1 VSEPPPYTESELV
14 ELVRSI
20 DVRAPERL
28 HSHVQALVDEHSA
41 QRVRSPW
48 AGVMFGGPSAL
59 RLRLGG
65 AIGVAA
71 AIALALVLALSPT
84 GSPNALTL
92 RQASPLTLRAAT
104 MVAPAQSATHP
115 AELAASVEGVS
126 FPYWEDHFGWRASG
140 ARVDRVD
147 GRAVTTVFYTN
158 ASHQRIGYAIVSG
171 TPAPPA
177 GGGIVQSRDGT
188 PYRYIKENGAW
199 LVTWLRNGR
208 RCIVSG
214 QGIRWTTLMKLASW
228 NDATAS

>member
-1 VSEPPPYTESELV
+1 MSKHPPYTESELV
-14 ELVRSI
+14 ELVRAI

-28 HSHVQALVDEHSA
+28 HSHVQALVDERSA
-41 QRVRSPW
+41 QRVHFRW
-48 AGVMFGGPSAL
+48 AGATLGSPSAL

-65 AIGVAA
+65 AIAVAA
-71 AIALALVLALSPT
+71 AAALALVLALSPT
-84 GSPNALTL
+84 GSPSALTL
-92 RQASPLTLRAAT
+92 RQTSPLTLRAAT
-104 MVAPAQSATHP
+104 MAAPTQSATHP

-147 GRAVTTVFYTN
+147 GRAVTTVFYTD

-177 GGGIVQSRDGT
+177 SGGIVQSRDGT

-199 LVTWLRNGR
+199 LVTWLRNDR

-214 QGIRWTTLMKLASW
+214 RGIKWTTLMKLASW

>member
-1 VSEPPPYTESELV
+1 VSERPPYTESELV

-28 HSHVQALVDEHSA
+28 HSHVQALVDERSA
-41 QRVRSPW
+41 RRGRSPW
-48 AGVMFGGPSAL
+48 AAVMVDGRSAL

-65 AIGVAA
+65 AIAVAA
-71 AIALALVLALSPT
+71 GAALALVLALSPT
-84 GSPNALTL
+84 GSPGALTL
-92 RQASPLTLRAAT
+92 RQTSPLTLRAAT
-104 MVAPAQSATHP
+104 MAAPAHSATHP

-140 ARVDRVD
+140 VRVDRVD

-158 ASHQRIGYAIVSG
+158 ASDQRIGYAIVSG

-177 GGGIVQSRDGT
+177 SGGIVQSRDGT
-188 PYRYIKENGAW
+188 AYRYIKENGAW

-214 QGIRWTTLMKLASW
+214 RGIKWTTLLKLASW

>member
-1 VSEPPPYTESELV
+1 MSEHPPYTESELV

-41 QRVRSPW
+41 RRGRSPW
-48 AGVMFGGPSAL
+48 AGVMLGGPSAL

-65 AIGVAA
+65 AIAVAA
-71 AIALALVLALSPT
+71 AAALALVLALSPT
-84 GSPNALTL
+84 GSPGSPTL
-92 RQASPLTLRAAT
+92 RQTSPLTLRAAT
-104 MVAPAQSATHP
+104 MAAPAHSATHP
-115 AELAASVEGVS
+115 AELAASVDGVS

-158 ASHQRIGYAIVSG
+158 ASHQRIGYAIVAD

-177 GGGIVQSRDGT
+177 SGGIVQPRDGT
-188 PYRYIKENGAW
+188 PYRYVKENGAW

-214 QGIRWTTLMKLASW
+214 RGIKWTTLLKLASW